1 MSGGKYKSVVLRK
14 FYICLLWSAFIIWS
28 CLCLYLSWQSG
39 DETVGL
45 SEKITLFAIRIL
57 SSFGLKIEFSAF
69 HTFLRASAHFA
80 LFFVAGILCGCSFR
94 QSFAGRGRI
103 GRGSP
108 IISASICVILA
119 VAAEVGKL
127 WIPGRHLEWDILL
140 NILGSVC
147 SVIIIHLIIFVKAR
161 KRGTTLLKAKQTNSN
176 KT

>member
-1 MSGGKYKSVVLRK
+1 MNSCKCKSTNKRK
-14 FYICLLWSAFIIWS
+14 LYICLFWGAFAIWS
-28 CLCLYLSWQSG
+28 CLCLFLSWQSG
-39 DETVGL
+39 EETVGL
-45 SEKITLFAIRIL
+45 SEKIALFAIRIF
-57 SSFGLKIEFSAF
+57 SSFGLKIELSAF

-80 LFFVAGILCGCSFR
+80 VFFVDGILCACSFR

-108 IISASICVILA
+108 IITASICVTLA

-147 SVIIIHLIIFVKAR
+147 GVIIIHLISLKTR
-161 KRGTTLLKAKQTNSN
+161 KT
-176 KT
+176 